1 VEEPAACSFISQAL
15 SKSTTLAMRASE
27 ITARSTPLGAITWVP
42 AQKELALSFD
52 VVKNRVC
59 DELDTWVLEPELIDL
74 FDFVVSMGGRDAGFI
89 NELLD
94 FACTFVDSKQR
105 QLRLSAFALVNKMPQ
120 QTPRAKIAVLMRAY
134 RNMPNKTY
142 CPCPEGWWPREDM
155 AHLVVLEQVLHY
167 LQGTCKS
174 AVADMPLPKQHTFKA
189 NTHVLAA
196 EAYARW
202 RGMKAIVWRR

>member
-1 VEEPAACSFISQAL
+1 MQAQ
-15 SKSTTLAMRASE
+15 T
-27 ITARSTPLGAITWVP
+27 
-42 AQKELALSFD
+42 ELALSCD

-74 FDFVVSMGGRDAGFI
+74 FDSVVSVGGRDAGFI

-105 QLRLSAFALVNKMPQ
+105 QLRLSAFALVNRMPQ

-134 RNMPNKTY
+134 RKMPNKTY

-155 AHLVVLEQVLHY
+155 STLGVFGAGAALIPRHVQVRSCGDAASEAAY
-167 LQGTCKS
+167 FQGEHARSCRRS
-174 AVADMPLPKQHTFKA
+174 VRAVARYEKQWCGGVE
-189 NTHVLAA
+189 N
-196 EAYARW
+196 
-202 RGMKAIVWRR
+202 